1 MAKKKKI
8 NIYVYNMCVNAIDC
22 ERRVTIVVVGSA
34 AAVLGVKSV
43 SPCGSFEF
51 YNHRPADKFVIS

>member
-1 MAKKKKI
+1 MSI
-8 NIYVYNMCVNAIDC
+8 ICVLTRLIANV
-22 ERRVTIVVVGSA
+22 VTIVVVGSAAAA